1 VAIQLT
7 PDDLAKLQDKQLA
20 NVLRK
25 LNSGKTLTAR
35 EEAILAN
42 AGTPAAGAAPTAPT
56 GYAKTWDE
64 LAAAL
69 NVEERTLYNF
79 RQKHAAPIHA
89 QRKQLT
95 RPDGRHVIAAWKKLS
110 DETGEL
116 KGRGLNNPYRDHL
129 NERDLKLRELKLRL
143 DRQEF
148 ELAKEKEEWIE
159 VANVEMALGHTLAVF
174 RQSLDA
180 LPARLAKLL
189 GDVDT
194 KGRLRELLREHAG
207 ALRKCKTEDSFIV
220 LAERLLVKNL
230 PEPDYH
236 TRKHV
241 IEAEVEITKRTFRDC
256 TFLTPKR
263 LTLTDEAAN
272 LKTASPDPR

>member
-1 VAIQLT
+1 MPITLT
-7 PDDLAKLQDKQLA
+7 PEDKAKLQDKQLA

-25 LNSGKTLTAR
+25 LNAGKTLTAR
-35 EEAILAN
+35 EEEILAN
-42 AGTPAAGAAPTAPT
+42 AGTPGDPST

-69 NVEERTLYNF
+69 NVEEKTLYLF
-79 RQKHAAPIHA
+79 RKKWAGIIHME
-89 QRKQLT
+89 RTKLT
-95 RPDGRHVIAAWKKLS
+95 RPDGRHVIAEWRKLG
-110 DETGEL
+110 DRFGEL
-116 KGRGLNNPYRDHL
+116 KGRGLNNPDRDTL

-148 ELAKEKEEWIE
+148 ELAKEKEEFIE
-159 VANVEMALGHTLAVF
+159 VAHVELALGHVLATF

-180 LPARLAKLL
+180 LPPRMAKLL

-194 KGRLRELLREHAG
+194 KGQLRELLREHAA
-207 ALRKCKTEDSFIV
+207 ALRKSKNEDAFLV

-230 PEPDYH
+230 PEPDYFS
-236 TRKHV
+236 RKHV
-241 IEAEVEITKRTFRDC
+241 IESEIEITKRTFRGC

-263 LTLTDEAAN
+263 LTLTEQAADSPQ
-272 LKTASPDPR
+272 ASPAGQ